1 MRQEEAKFRALGYFK
16 QHRGHGGHGGHGGPP
31 GSENNN
37 GEAGGEPNVR
47 GPPKLLE
54 EITCYKCGAK
64 GHYAN
69 KCPKGHLAFLS
80 STANQNSHPKIMSM
94 NKHI

>member
-16 QHRGHGGHGGHGGPP
+16 QHRGHGGHGGPP
-31 GSENNN
+31 GGENNN
-37 GEAGGEPNVR
+37 GEAGGEQQQQQNVR
-47 GPPKLLE
+47 GPPKPLE

-80 STANQNSHPKIMSM
+80 TTANQNSHPKLM

>member
-16 QHRGHGGHGGHGGPP
+16 QHRPHHGGHGAPGG
-31 GSENNN
+31 ENNN
-37 GEAGGEPNVR
+37 GEGGAGGEVNVR
-47 GPPKLLE
+47 GPPKPLE

-80 STANQNSHPKIMSM
+80 TTANQNSHPKLM